1 MMEFTIDNP
10 ERGNFMDLVIPIRI
24 KKDKVQFTVE
34 LDLAD
39 RNELMQLAKERNIK
53 FHTFV
58 KAILLSYMKYVKG
71 N

>member
-1 MMEFTIDNP
+1 MEFTIDNP

-39 RNELMQLAKERNIK
+39 RIELMQLAKERNIK

-58 KAILLSYMKYVKG
+58 KAILLSYVKYVKEY
-71 N
+71 

>member
-1 MMEFTIDNP
+1 MMAFTIDNP

-39 RNELMQLAKERNIK
+39 RNELMQLAKDRNLK
-53 FHTFV
+53 FHTLV
-58 KAILLSYMKYVKG
+58 KAILLSYLKYVKEY
-71 N
+71 

>member
-1 MMEFTIDNP
+1 MELTIDNP

-34 LDLAD
+34 LELAD
-39 RNELMQLAKERNIK
+39 RNELLQLAKERNIK
-53 FHTFV
+53 FHSLV
-58 KAILLSYMKYVKG
+58 KAILLSYLKYLKG

>member
-1 MMEFTIDNP
+1 MEFTIDNP

-39 RNELMQLAKERNIK
+39 RNELMQLAKERNVK